1 MEGPL
6 KKRNVSFADELR
18 AIKIRHLEEMTRL
31 AEMAEAKLKENP
43 PPSVVD
49 CLERFKTAVRDAVIN
64 TVKADPTHVVEVNL
78 RVSIATS
85 TVQIEYPSGWS
96 NLICPAKH
104 LDIWLYSV
112 SDPESSYIRKAIE
125 PQRMHIISLAMSALR
140 EALSDG
146 TRLQDQPISSENWRY
161 FKLTWDN

>member
-18 AIKIRHLEEMTRL
+18 AIKTQHLEEMTRL

-64 TVKADPTHVVEVNL
+64 IVKADPTHVVEVNL

-85 TVQIEYPSGWS
+85 SVEMEYPYGWS
-96 NLICPAKH
+96 KSICPAQH
-104 LDIWLYSV
+104 LDKWLYSV
-112 SDPESSYIRKAIE
+112 RGPESLHIRKAVE
-125 PQRMHIISLAMSALR
+125 PQRKHIISMAMSALR

-146 TRLQDQPISSENWRY
+146 TRLQDQPISSEN
-161 FKLTWDN
+161 